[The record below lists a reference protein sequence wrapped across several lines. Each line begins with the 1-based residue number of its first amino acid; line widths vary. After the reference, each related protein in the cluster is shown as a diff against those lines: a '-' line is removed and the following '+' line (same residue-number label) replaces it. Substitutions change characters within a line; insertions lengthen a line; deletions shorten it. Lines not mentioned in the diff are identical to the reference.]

1 MGPTDGN
8 DMVVRGSVPDVAG
21 GISVPISIYISMDVE
36 EVNVCAR
43 IRSPSFFVTIPLSLS
58 RDG

>member
-1 MGPTDGN
+1 M
-8 DMVVRGSVPDVAG
+8 RGSVPDAAV

-58 RDG
+58 LGMVDIAFIRYI